1 MKKYI
6 TLAAAGLFLLS
17 LQPARA
23 QRQVEPPAI
32 PPMLEGQRPLAQ
44 PEMPSTPKQPEAQK
58 SKSKAKTQTKARTKT
73 RTHKQASKKAAV
85 KKKGHS
91 KSPKAVKKKGQK
103 SNNHKKKQEQTGVKR
118 HRSHVVS

>member
-32 PPMLEGQRPLAQ
+32 PPMLEGQKPLVQ
-44 PEMPSTPKQPEAQK
+44 PEMPSSPKQPEAV
-58 SKSKAKTQTKARTKT
+58 KSKAKTKARTGK
-73 RTHKQASKKAAV
+73 KGSKKAV
-85 KKKGHS
+85 TKKKGHGKTS
-91 KSPKAVKKKGQK
+91 KEIKKKGK
-103 SNNHKKKQEQTGVKR
+103 KPHNHKKKHPETGLKHH
-118 HRSHVVS
+118 HRPVVG